1 VSEPSARE
9 EPPAQAPAL
18 RRPPTIYDV
27 AEVAGV
33 SHQLVSRYLK
43 GETGI
48 RPANRDRVIAALAQ
62 LEYRPNMTARSLAT
76 SRPHRV
82 AVLTHEIGQVGPG
95 LIAQGA
101 SAEARRHG
109 YLFDLVT
116 LDFTDRAAIDDVL
129 GALNQRE
136 IAGVLALASTDEV
149 IEAFRQTVFHVPAFV
164 AAEADEAT
172 GTVSS
177 ELNSIGFDQLV
188 NRLYADGHRHFFHL
202 GGPRTWVAARNRELA
217 YHRALDRYGLTSAGT
232 AYGDWSAASGYAAA
246 AAVPTEA
253 TAVISANDQMAIG
266 VMRGLLDL
274 GRPVPEAVSV
284 TGVDD
289 IPEAEFVSPP
299 LTTVRVD
306 FEEQGRAA
314 FRRLL
319 AQIQG
324 DQIIEPVQPAEVVIR
339 RSTSVARV

>member
-1 VSEPSARE
+1 MAEPSANAE
-9 EPPAQAPAL
+9 SSAQNSSQ

-27 AEVAGV
+27 AERAGV

-48 RPANRDRVIAALAQ
+48 RPANRDRVIAALAE

-76 SRPHRV
+76 SRSHRI
-82 AVLTHEIGQVGPG
+82 AVLTHEIGQVGPA

-116 LDFTDRAAIDDVL
+116 LDFTDRAAIDEVL
-129 GALNQRE
+129 GALNQHE

-164 AAEADEAT
+164 EAEADEAE
-172 GTVSS
+172 GAAPSV
-177 ELNSIGFDQLV
+177 LNSVVFDQLV
-188 NRLYADGHRHFFHL
+188 NRLYDDGHREFFHL
-202 GGPRTWVAARNRELA
+202 GGPRTWVAARNRERA
-217 YHRALDRYGLTSAGT
+217 YHRALAHHGLTSTGT
-232 AYGDWSAASGYAAA
+232 VHGDWSAASGYAAA
-246 AAVPTEA
+246 ASVPPRA
-253 TAVISANDQMAIG
+253 TAVIAANDQMAIG
-266 VMRGLLDL
+266 VMRGLDDL
-274 GRPVPEAVSV
+274 GRPVPDAVSV

-299 LTTVRVD
+299 LTTIRVD

-324 DQIIEPVQPAEVVIR
+324 DRLVEAPQLAEVVIR
-339 RSTSVARV
+339 RSNSVALS